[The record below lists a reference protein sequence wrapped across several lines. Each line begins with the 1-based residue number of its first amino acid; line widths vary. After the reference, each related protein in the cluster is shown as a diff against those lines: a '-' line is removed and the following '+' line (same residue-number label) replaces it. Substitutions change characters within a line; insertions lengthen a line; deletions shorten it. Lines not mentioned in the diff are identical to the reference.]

1 VLIKRSERHRVRGGV
16 AAAQVANSS
25 SDPDRRTFLKRSGV
39 AAGALAALGNLPLGG
54 LRKAEAGP
62 PPPAGATVNRHALD
76 TAGKIERPGNRIR
89 ISCVHPPVSCGAS
102 AWRCTVTGAS

>member
-1 VLIKRSERHRVRGGV
+1 MVPL
-16 AAAQVANSS
+16 AAAQPGFRAAYSGPVW
-25 SDPDRRTFLKRSGV
+25 DTTWIYFGRRTFLKRSGV